1 MLLTW
6 NRPAPGA
13 QDLKLRYYAL
23 MVLYS
28 LWSDK
33 YLDVA
38 KHYRAVYDSPSI
50 ASNPPLAA
58 ACLRNIVYFLVLAPY
73 DNEQNDLLHRTYK
86 DDRLRDITLL

>member
-1 MLLTW
+1 
-6 NRPAPGA
+6 
-13 QDLKLRYYAL
+13 

-50 ASNPPLAA
+50 SSNPALAA

-86 DDRLRDITLL
+86 DDRLREITLL